1 MTKNYNIQRSRRV
14 SQEKRENGK
23 HLPIGSSILPIEKK
37 QICVANMLMT
47 ENFKK
52 QICIA
57 HMLTITELE
66 SAVQIC
72 FAETLITT
80 ELSDSRVVEAAAEIR
95 QS

>member
-1 MTKNYNIQRSRRV
+1 MPSLTKNYNIQRSRRV

-37 QICVANMLMT
+37 QICVANML
-47 ENFKK
+47 
-52 QICIA
+52 
-57 HMLTITELE
+57 TITELE

-80 ELSDSRVVEAAAEIR
+80 ELSRVVEAAAEIR